1 MMMQSNPADTTGYMI
16 LGFVV
21 ILLPILIY
29 LMSMVIRFRN
39 INHELEMLEEIGV
52 RGRKKK

>member
-1 MMMQSNPADTTGYMI
+1 MMQINPADTTGYMI

-39 INHELEMLEEIGV
+39 LNHELGMLEEIGV
-52 RGRKKK
+52 QERKKK

>member
-1 MMMQSNPADTTGYMI
+1 MMMQINPADTTGYMI

-39 INHELEMLEEIGV
+39 LNHELGMLEEIGV
-52 RGRKKK
+52 QERKKK